1 MGFAFQVIEVAAW
14 MFGYF
19 TVPLRSILRTMIFC
33 PFRLSPWSPWLIK
46 FRDPTAAC
54 TGTDDDALLK
64 VDTPVWSYHLI
75 SAFGGGGLADTT
87 FGLYPGPNC
96 DLFFLWPLFQCTF
109 FHGAVVCF
117 LLPNIIGLL
126 ALLHLAFIQ
135 LPSFSRNFLYLFLIY
150 FPRWILTIFADL
162 FGCVK
167 LCPIQLKFFASNIR
181 AQN

>member
-96 DLFFLWPLFQCTF
+96 DLFSWPLFQCTF

-126 ALLHLAFIQ
+126 ALYTWLLY
-135 LPSFSRNFLYLFLIY
+135 SFHHFPAIFFIY
-150 FPRWILTIFADL
+150 FWFIFLDE
-162 FGCVK
+162 F
-167 LCPIQLKFFASNIR
+167 
-181 AQN
+181 

>member
-19 TVPLRSILRTMIFC
+19 YSTSKIYTTYHDLC

-46 FRDPTAAC
+46 FRDPTAAY

-87 FGLYPGPNC
+87 FGLYPGRIVIF
-96 DLFFLWPLFQCTF
+96 FFLWPLFQCTF

-117 LLPNIIGLL
+117 LLPNIIGLFGT
-126 ALLHLAFIQ
+126 LHLAFIQ
-135 LPSFSRNFLYLFLIY
+135 LPSFSVIFFIY
-150 FPRWILTIFADL
+150 FWFIFLDE
-162 FGCVK
+162 F
-167 LCPIQLKFFASNIR
+167 
-181 AQN
+181 

>member
-64 VDTPVWSYHLI
+64 VDTPVLIIPFDLCIWWRWSSWYYLWIIPWSELWSFFFGHFFSVPFFSTELLFV
-75 SAFGGGGLADTT
+75 SSYLTSLAF
-87 FGLYPGPNC
+87 
-96 DLFFLWPLFQCTF
+96 
-109 FHGAVVCF
+109 
-117 LLPNIIGLL
+117 L
-126 ALLHLAFIQ
+126 ALYTWLLY
-135 LPSFSRNFLYLFLIY
+135 SFHHFPAIFFIY
-150 FPRWILTIFADL
+150 FWFIFL
-162 FGCVK
+162 GEF
-167 LCPIQLKFFASNIR
+167 
-181 AQN
+181 

>member
-1 MGFAFQVIEVAAW
+1 MGFVFQVIEVAAW

-19 TVPLRSILRTMIFC
+19 LTVPLRSILRTMIFC

-126 ALLHLAFIQ
+126 ALYTWLLY
-135 LPSFSRNFLYLFLIY
+135 SFHHFPVIFFIY
-150 FPRWILTIFADL
+150 FWFIFLDE
-162 FGCVK
+162 F
-167 LCPIQLKFFASNIR
+167 
-181 AQN
+181 

>member
-96 DLFFLWPLFQCTF
+96 DLFFLLATFSVYLFSTE
-109 FHGAVVCF
+109 
-117 LLPNIIGLL
+117 LLFVSSYLTSLAFL
-126 ALLHLAFIQ
+126 ALFTLGFYTASIIFPVI
-135 LPSFSRNFLYLFLIY
+135 FFIY
-150 FPRWILTIFADL
+150 FWFIFLDE
-162 FGCVK
+162 F
-167 LCPIQLKFFASNIR
+167 
-181 AQN
+181 

>member
-19 TVPLRSILRTMIFC
+19 YSTLRSILRTMIFC

-96 DLFFLWPLFQCTF
+96 DLFSFGHFFSVPF

-117 LLPNIIGLL
+117 SYLTSLAFL
-126 ALLHLAFIQ
+126 ALYTWLLY
-135 LPSFSRNFLYLFLIY
+135 SFHHFPVIFFIY
-150 FPRWILTIFADL
+150 FWFIFLDE
-162 FGCVK
+162 F
-167 LCPIQLKFFASNIR
+167 
-181 AQN
+181 

>member
-19 TVPLRSILRTMIFC
+19 YSTSKIYILRTMIFC

-96 DLFFLWPLFQCTF
+96 DLFLWPLFQCTF

-126 ALLHLAFIQ
+126 ALYTWLLY
-135 LPSFSRNFLYLFLIY
+135 SFHHFPVIFFIY
-150 FPRWILTIFADL
+150 FWFIFLDE
-162 FGCVK
+162 F
-167 LCPIQLKFFASNIR
+167 
-181 AQN
+181 

>member
-14 MFGYF
+14 MFGCFYS
-19 TVPLRSILRTMIFC
+19 TSKIYTTYHDLC

-87 FGLYPGPNC
+87 FGLY
-96 DLFFLWPLFQCTF
+96 LVRIVIFFFFWPLFQCTF

-126 ALLHLAFIQ
+126 ALYTWLLY
-135 LPSFSRNFLYLFLIY
+135 SFHHFPVIFFIY
-150 FPRWILTIFADL
+150 FDL
-162 FGCVK
+162 F
-167 LCPIQLKFFASNIR
+167 S
-181 AQN
+181 

>member
-1 MGFAFQVIEVAAW
+1 MGFVFQVIEVAAW

-87 FGLYPGPNC
+87 LDYTLVRIVIFFSFGH
-96 DLFFLWPLFQCTF
+96 FFSVPF

-126 ALLHLAFIQ
+126 ALYTWLLY
-135 LPSFSRNFLYLFLIY
+135 SFHHFPVIFFIY
-150 FPRWILTIFADL
+150 FWFIFLDE
-162 FGCVK
+162 F
-167 LCPIQLKFFASNIR
+167 
-181 AQN
+181 

>member
-1 MGFAFQVIEVAAW
+1 MGFAFQVIKSLPECLATS
-14 MFGYF
+14 

-54 TGTDDDALLK
+54 TGTDDDALFE
-64 VDTPVWSYHLI
+64 VDTPVWSCHLV

-87 FGLYPGPNC
+87 FGLYPGRIVS
-96 DLFFLWPLFQCTF
+96 LFFGHFFSVPFSTELLFVSSYLTS
-109 FHGAVVCF
+109 
-117 LLPNIIGLL
+117 L
-126 ALLHLAFIQ
+126 AFWHFYMAFIQ

>member
-19 TVPLRSILRTMIFC
+19 YTVPLRSILRTMIFC

-87 FGLYPGPNC
+87 FGLYPWSELWSFFSFGHFFSVPFSTEL
-96 DLFFLWPLFQCTF
+96 LFVSSYLTSLAF
-109 FHGAVVCF
+109 
-117 LLPNIIGLL
+117 L
-126 ALLHLAFIQ
+126 ALYTWLLY
-135 LPSFSRNFLYLFLIY
+135 SFHHFPVIFFIY
-150 FPRWILTIFADL
+150 FWFIFLDE
-162 FGCVK
+162 F
-167 LCPIQLKFFASNIR
+167 
-181 AQN
+181 

>member
-1 MGFAFQVIEVAAW
+1 
-14 MFGYF
+14 
-19 TVPLRSILRTMIFC
+19 MIFC

-87 FGLYPGPNC
+87 FGLYPGRIVI
-96 DLFFLWPLFQCTF
+96 FFSLPLFQCTF
-109 FHGAVVCF
+109 FSTE
-117 LLPNIIGLL
+117 LLFVSSYLTS
-126 ALLHLAFIQ
+126 LAFWHFT
-135 LPSFSRNFLYLFLIY
+135 LSFYTASIIFRNFLYLFLIY

-167 LCPIQLKFFASNIR
+167 LCPIQLKFSLVILELKTNSVSVYLPYIVITIL
-181 AQN
+181 

>member
-19 TVPLRSILRTMIFC
+19 YSTSKIILRTMIFC

-87 FGLYPGPNC
+87 FGLYPVRIVI
-96 DLFFLWPLFQCTF
+96 FFLWPLFQCTF

-126 ALLHLAFIQ
+126 ALYTWLLY
-135 LPSFSRNFLYLFLIY
+135 SFHHFSVIFFIY
-150 FPRWILTIFADL
+150 FWFIFLDE
-162 FGCVK
+162 F
-167 LCPIQLKFFASNIR
+167 
-181 AQN
+181 

>member
-19 TVPLRSILRTMIFC
+19 YSTSKIYTTYHDLC

-87 FGLYPGPNC
+87 FGYTWSELWS
-96 DLFFLWPLFQCTF
+96 FFFWPLFQCTF

-126 ALLHLAFIQ
+126 ALYTGFYTASIIFPQFSLFI
-135 LPSFSRNFLYLFLIY
+135 F
-150 FPRWILTIFADL
+150 DL
-162 FGCVK
+162 F
-167 LCPIQLKFFASNIR
+167 S
-181 AQN
+181 

>member
-1 MGFAFQVIEVAAW
+1 
-14 MFGYF
+14 
-19 TVPLRSILRTMIFC
+19 MIFC

-96 DLFFLWPLFQCTF
+96 DLFFLLATFSVYLFSTELLFVSSYLTSLAF
-109 FHGAVVCF
+109 FGT
-117 LLPNIIGLL
+117 
-126 ALLHLAFIQ
+126 LHLAFIQ

>member
-1 MGFAFQVIEVAAW
+1 
-14 MFGYF
+14 
-19 TVPLRSILRTMIFC
+19 MIFC

-96 DLFFLWPLFQCTF
+96 DLFSLATFSVYLFSTE
-109 FHGAVVCF
+109 
-117 LLPNIIGLL
+117 LLFVSSYLTSLAFL
-126 ALLHLAFIQ
+126 ALYTWLLY
-135 LPSFSRNFLYLFLIY
+135 SFHHFPVIFFYLFLIY